1 MPLYSYCLHEAT
13 LNLPVPL
20 VVAALVTQCM
30 HIGLDDPHGKQD
42 KKPPKQPTDNV
53 VHPVDSEATDTI
65 PSAPAAN
72 GIAHFDSM
80 DRAASVD
87 SLGAGSS
94 MGASESRPLLSRA
107 VTGSKA
113 KERSGL
119 AKVAYNTDSVPAG
132 KVPAGKPTQ
141 KTSKVSFAGDE

>member
-1 MPLYSYCLHEAT
+1 M
-13 LNLPVPL
+13 
-20 VVAALVTQCM
+20 VAALVTQCM
-30 HIGLDDPHGKQD
+30 HIGLDDPHGKED
-42 KKPPKQPTDNV
+42 KKPPKQPVDNA
-53 VHPVDSEATDTI
+53 VHPQPLDMPDTDTI

-80 DRAASVD
+80 DRVASVD

-94 MGASESRPLLSRA
+94 MGASESKPLLSRA
-107 VTGSKA
+107 VTGSGA

-119 AKVAYNTDSVPAG
+119 AKVAYNTDGMPAGKPAG
-132 KVPAGKPTQ
+132 KVAAP

>member
-1 MPLYSYCLHEAT
+1 MLAWDHTRLTFP
-13 LNLPVPL
+13 P

-30 HIGLDDPHGKQD
+30 HIGMDDPHGKQD

-53 VHPVDSEATDTI
+53 IHPVDEEATNTI

-94 MGASESRPLLSRA
+94 MVASESKPLLSRA
-107 VTGSKA
+107 ATGSKA

-119 AKVAYNTDSVPAG
+119 AKVAYNTDSLPAG
-132 KVPAGKPTQ
+132 RGSTQ
-141 KTSKVSFAGDE
+141 KISKVSFAGDE